1 MQRGDIWW
9 ADLGLV
15 KGSGPSKRRRVLVVQ
30 SDPFNDSAICTVMVA
45 VVTSNLRLAGAPGN
59 VIVAPKLSQ
68 LKNDSVVNVSQ
79 VITIDKS
86 SLTEQ
91 SGAVDGRTMR
101 KVEEGLR
108 LSLGL

>member
-9 ADLGLV
+9 SDAGLT
-15 KGSGPSKRRRVLVVQ
+15 KGSGPSRRRPVLVLQ
-30 SDPFNDSAICTVMVA
+30 SDPFNDSAIRTVMVA
-45 VVTSNLRLAGAPGN
+45 VVTSNLKLAGAPGN
-59 VIVAPKLSQ
+59 VVMSPKLSR
-68 LKNDSVVNVSQ
+68 LKNESVVNVSQ

-91 SGAVDGRTMR
+91 CGALDERTMR
-101 KVEEGLR
+101 KVDQGLR